1 MARRGENSA
10 KAPTQRQLRV
20 GEEVRHALAEVFMR
34 GETHISDLERVS
46 ITVSE
51 VRIGPDL
58 KNATAYV
65 TTLGGAADDETVN
78 LLNKVAPQ
86 LRRLMGKRVHLKYVP
101 KLYFKRDKS
110 FELAGRVN
118 AILSQPEVQKDV
130 DAQTDEGDEAAV

>member
-1 MARRGENSA
+1 MSRREHSS

-20 GEEVRHALAEVFMR
+20 GEEIRHALSEVFMR
-34 GETHISDLERVS
+34 GETHIRDIEKYS

-65 TTLGGAADDETVN
+65 TTLGGDAEQDEQAIAV
-78 LLNKVAPQ
+78 LNKVTSQ
-86 LRRLMGKRVHLKYVP
+86 LRKLAGKRLHLKYIP

-110 FELAGRVN
+110 FELAGNVN
-118 AILSQPEVQKDV
+118 KILLNPTVQKDV
-130 DAQTDEGDEAAV
+130 QKPDEETSEE

>member
-1 MARRGENSA
+1 MAKHKEQSS

-20 GEEVRHALAEVFMR
+20 GEEIRHTLAEVFLR
-34 GETHISDLERVS
+34 GETHITELDRIS

-58 KNATAYV
+58 KNATAYI
-65 TTLGGAADDETVN
+65 TTLGGQADDETVK

-86 LRRLMGKRVHLKYVP
+86 LRKLMGKRLHLKYIP

-118 AILSQPEVQKDV
+118 EILSDPKVKEDV
-130 DAQTDEGDEAAV
+130 LRPDEAS